1 MTLISRAHRAQ
12 GDDMNAPNETV
23 TKALQST
30 LVELIDLSLLG
41 KQAHWNVVGPQFRSV
56 HLELDEIV
64 DLTRLSSD
72 RVAERLATIGVAP
85 DGRAETVG
93 TTSELAPFPD
103 GFVPTT
109 DIVQRMT
116 QAMDTVSVRMK
127 ERIVAVGDT
136 DPVTQDILIS
146 TTDELEKAAW
156 MLRSQLTM

>member
-1 MTLISRAHRAQ
+1 
-12 GDDMNAPNETV
+12 MNTPDETV

-64 DLTRLSSD
+64 DLARLSSD

-85 DGRAETVG
+85 DGRAETVS
-93 TTSELAPFPD
+93 TSSELAPFPD

-136 DPVTQDILIS
+136 DPVTQDILIG